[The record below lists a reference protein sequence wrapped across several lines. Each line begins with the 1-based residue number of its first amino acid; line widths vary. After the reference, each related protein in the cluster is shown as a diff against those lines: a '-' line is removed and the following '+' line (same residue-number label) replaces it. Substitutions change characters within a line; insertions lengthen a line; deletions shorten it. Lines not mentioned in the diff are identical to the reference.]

1 MGESMKKKIFWR
13 LILIGLLS
21 LFFSSAMFLTMFTL
35 VFKGRVEDEIAVI
48 ADIVTAAY
56 NENVQTEV
64 LPAIESRG
72 IRVTLM
78 DSDGEILFENVQD
91 KNIADNYPDSGE
103 ISEIT
108 VKGRSVSSIVSDRT
122 GVKTYYCTCLAE
134 NGNIVQV
141 AIDANVAFY
150 AIKGVLPVM
159 ISTGVLIL
167 IISVLLANMLTKALV
182 NPIVAMADD
191 LDNIE
196 KKVPYPEL
204 KPFADSIAASQK
216 QTRENERI
224 RQEFTANV
232 SHELKTPLTS
242 ISGYAEMIENGMAR
256 YEDIQEFAG
265 KIHNES
271 GRLIQLIHDIIKLS
285 ELEEPEEV
293 LFEEVD
299 LFGVAEDTVHLLSLN
314 AANAGIT
321 LRMLGNRQM
330 VQGNRSM
337 LEELV
342 YNLCDNGIR
351 YNCAGGKVTIRVFDI
366 KGNPAIEVSDTGI
379 GIPEEHLGRIFER
392 FYRADKSRSKA
403 TGGTG
408 LGLAIVKH
416 IAIRHRAEI
425 KVESNVGIGTN
436 ITVVFPSI
444 R

>member
-1 MGESMKKKIFWR
+1 M
-13 LILIGLLS
+13 
-21 LFFSSAMFLTMFTL
+21 
-35 VFKGRVEDEIAVI
+35 VFDNRNEDEIKMI
-48 ADIVTAAY
+48 ADMVTAVYDTDASI
-56 NENVQTEV
+56 EV
-64 LPAIESRG
+64 LNAIAEEGVS
-72 IRVTLM
+72 IKLVTSNGDL
-78 DSDGEILFENVQD
+78 LFESGQD
-91 KNIADNYPDSGE
+91 ERGEYPWGE
-103 ISEIT
+103 DISAIFE
-108 VKGRSVSSIVSDRT
+108 KGRIVSSGKQGTLGI
-122 GVKTYYCTCLAE
+122 KTYYCTCVAG
-134 NGNIVQV
+134 NGNIIRIAMDSNIASRV
-141 AIDANVAFY
+141 IS
-150 AIKGVLPVM
+150 GVLPAI
-159 ISTGVLIL
+159 ISMGIMIL
-167 IISVLLANMLTKALV
+167 IISVLLSKLLTKALV
-182 NPIVAMADD
+182 DPIVAMADD

-196 KKVPYPEL
+196 KRVPYPEL
-204 KPFADSIAASQK
+204 KPFADSIVESQK

-256 YEDIQEFAG
+256 HEDIQEFAG

-299 LFGVAEDTVHLLSLN
+299 LFGVAEDTVHLLSFN
-314 AANAGIT
+314 AASAGIT
-321 LRMLGNRQM
+321 IQAIGNRQM

-351 YNCAGGKVTIRVFDI
+351 YNCIGGSVTVKVFDL
-366 KGNPAIEVSDTGI
+366 KNHPAIEVSDTGI
-379 GIPEEHLGRIFER
+379 GIPKEHLGRIFER

-416 IAIRHRAEI
+416 IAIRHFAEI
-425 KVESNVGIGTN
+425 KVESNVGIGTK
-436 ITVVFPSI
+436 ITVVFPATK
-444 R
+444 